1 LRDLELFGA
10 VMRAGTYRLGPANG
24 HLIVKTGR
32 TGLGRRAG
40 HDLTIEVTQWEAT
53 ATVDPADPAASSVT
67 VTIDVDSF
75 AVREGA
81 GGVKPLTDG
90 DRAEIKR
97 TLQREILHSDR
108 HPSITF
114 QSTQVTGTPAAF
126 EVEGELTILD
136 QTRTVT
142 VRGAATDGDRLLGGA
157 TVVQSQFGIKPYSA
171 FFGALKL
178 ADEVEIAFELGVP
191 SPA

>member
-1 LRDLELFGA
+1 
-10 VMRAGTYRLGPANG
+10 MRAGTYNIGPANG
-24 HLIVKTGR
+24 RLLIKTGR
-32 TGLGRRAG
+32 AGLGRRAG

-53 ATVDPADPAASSVT
+53 AVVAPAEPGASSVT

-90 DRAEIKR
+90 DRAEIKK
-97 TLQREILHSDR
+97 TFQREILHTDR

-114 QSTQVTGTPAAF
+114 QSTQVTGAPESF
-126 EVEGELTILD
+126 SIEGELTILD
-136 QTRTVT
+136 QTRPIT
-142 VRGAATDGDRLLGGA
+142 VRGSAGGERVSGGA

-178 ADEVEIAFELGVP
+178 ADEVEIAFDLGVP
-191 SPA
+191 SRA

>member
-1 LRDLELFGA
+1 
-10 VMRAGTYRLGPANG
+10 MRAGTYRLGPANG
-24 HLIVKTGR
+24 QLILKTGR

-67 VTIDVDSF
+67 VTVDVDSF
-75 AVREGA
+75 AVREGT

-97 TLQREILHSDR
+97 TFQREILHTDR

-114 QSTQVTGTPAAF
+114 QSTQVTGTPETFAI
-126 EVEGELTILD
+126 EGELTILD
-136 QTRTVT
+136 QTRPVT
-142 VRGAATDGDRLLGGA
+142 VRGSAADGDRLRGGG